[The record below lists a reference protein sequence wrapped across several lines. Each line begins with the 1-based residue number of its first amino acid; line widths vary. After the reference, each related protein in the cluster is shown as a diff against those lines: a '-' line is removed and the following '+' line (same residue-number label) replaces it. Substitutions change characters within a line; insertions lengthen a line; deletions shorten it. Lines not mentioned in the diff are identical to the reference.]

1 MFLKNQNQVC
11 LDVHVAKREFVP
23 VFDQQHQGQN
33 QNVVTVVQ
41 SAQLAKMAMHRRVAV
56 GQSRQPG
63 QIDHVASHEN
73 HPILSVHRAQRALQ

>member
-63 QIDHVASHEN
+63 QIDLAVSLEN
-73 HPILSVHRAQRALQ
+73 HPMPSGRHVQKVLQ